1 MCRLTDTCDLLL
13 VPLPPSGSLVFD
25 GLFSKHMHNGCNGS
39 RRKQDLESYSPKLMA
54 FWPEVD
60 SCNSAGLATC
70 AFWGYCVGHGALA
83 LGHALL
89 EASRLP
95 IVFDLDETLLVA
107 YSLHT
112 LDVRLGKLRDSGW
125 QQTLNYDLLLEGIVV
140 VMK

>member
-1 MCRLTDTCDLLL
+1 MQLRQPGAG
-13 VPLPPSGSLVFD
+13 VPPVRHVQPAAGPAAPLRYIGQLSTAQQMDHHVWAYSASASGD
-25 GLFSKHMHNGCNGS
+25 GLSITALSSAQADHTLCT
-39 RRKQDLESYSPKLMA
+39 
-54 FWPEVD
+54 
-60 SCNSAGLATC
+60 AGLATC

-112 LDVRLGKLRDSGW
+112 LDVRLAKLRAAR
-125 QQTLNYDLLLEGIVV
+125 
-140 VMK
+140 